1 MLKDQLIFI
10 AICIFVLYQ
19 SGSFHII
26 DYGYIG
32 VYKRGGALLDT
43 WTEPGLHFLIPFIT
57 TFSAV
62 QVTLQ
67 TDQVTNIPVFFLKD
81 LVWNEQW
88 SYTEFR
94 EDRGC

>member
-1 MLKDQLIFI
+1 MFRDQLIFI
-10 AICIFVLYQ
+10 AIFLFALYQ
-19 SGSFHII
+19 SGAFHII

-43 WTEPGLHFLIPFIT
+43 WTEPGLHFLVPFIT

-67 TDQVTNIPVFFLKD
+67 TDQVTSIPIFFERFS
-81 LVWNEQW
+81 VEQAV
-88 SYTEFR
+88 E
-94 EDRGC
+94 